1 MGCEY
6 FIRMSQLPVDG
17 FHNKDFIENYNE
29 VSDEGYFLG
38 VHIQYSEN
46 LHDPHNDLLFFLK
59 EWKLKK

>member
-1 MGCEY
+1 
-6 FIRMSQLPVDG
+6 MSQLSVDG
-17 FHNKDFIENYNE
+17 FHNRDFIKSYNE

-38 VHIQYSEN
+38 VHIQYSED